1 MVKILAVILLVLMLA
16 VGRDRG
22 LQAFLT
28 ILMNVGILAAVLYA
42 ITLGISPLP
51 VSAIAGMLLT
61 VLILFYQNGY
71 NLKTKVAFAVILAV
85 EIILF
90 LIGMILCCK
99 GHAGGY
105 SEVKINLDDGLFLDG
120 NVGLSMLQVEIVVIL
135 LSLLGA
141 IKDAAVAVTSA
152 VYEVHENNPSLLPSQ
167 LFGSGLKIGR
177 EILATTM
184 NTLFFACVGES
195 LLLFNIICYW
205 GYSFGYILNSKAL
218 FQVLLYTGIAAIGCI
233 AAIPL
238 AAIAMAMAL
247 KRRDGTG
254 APSRGQHTE
263 GEA

>member
-90 LIGMILCCK
+90 LIGMVLCCK

-105 SEVKINLDDGLFLDG
+105 SEVKINLDD
-120 NVGLSMLQVEIVVIL
+120 
-135 LSLLGA
+135 
-141 IKDAAVAVTSA
+141 AVAVTSA
-152 VYEVHENNPSLLPSQ
+152 VYEVHENNPTLLPSQ

-238 AAIAMAMAL
+238 AAIAMAMTL

-254 APSRGQHTE
+254 VPPRGQHTE

>member
-105 SEVKINLDDGLFLDG
+105 SEINLDEGLFLDG
-120 NVGLSMLQVEIVVIL
+120 NVGLSMLQVEIAVIL

-152 VYEVHENNPSLLPSQ
+152 VYEVHENNLSLLPSQ

-254 APSRGQHTE
+254 APPRGQHTE

>member
-1 MVKILAVILLVLMLA
+1 M
-16 VGRDRG
+16 
-22 LQAFLT
+22 
-28 ILMNVGILAAVLYA
+28 
-42 ITLGISPLP
+42 
-51 VSAIAGMLLT
+51 
-61 VLILFYQNGY
+61 
-71 NLKTKVAFAVILAV
+71 
-85 EIILF
+85 
-90 LIGMILCCK
+90 
-99 GHAGGY
+99 
-105 SEVKINLDDGLFLDG
+105 
-120 NVGLSMLQVEIVVIL
+120 
-135 LSLLGA
+135 
-141 IKDAAVAVTSA
+141 TSA

-238 AAIAMAMAL
+238 AAIAMAMTL

-254 APSRGQHTE
+254 APPRGQHTE

>member
-1 MVKILAVILLVLMLA
+1 MVKLLAIILLVLMLF

-28 ILMNVGILAAVLYA
+28 ILMNIGILAGVLFA
-42 ITLGISPLP
+42 LTLGANPLL
-51 VSAIAGMLLT
+51 VGAIAGILLT

-71 NLKTKVAFAVILAV
+71 NLKTKTAFAVILTV
-85 EIILF
+85 ELLLF
-90 LIGMILCCK
+90 FVGMALCQL

-120 NVGLSMLQVEIVVIL
+120 NVGLSMMQVEQTVIL

-141 IKDAAVAVTSA
+141 VKDAAVAVTSA
-152 VYEVHENNPSLLPSQ
+152 VYEVHRNNPALPPVR
-167 LFGSGLKIGR
+167 LIASGLKLGR

-184 NTLFFACVGES
+184 NTLFFTCVGES

-205 GYSFGYILNSKAL
+205 GYSFAYVLNSKAL
-218 FQVLLYTGIAAIGCI
+218 YQVLLYSGVAAIGCV

-238 AAIAMAMAL
+238 AAIAMTAVL
-247 KRRDGTG
+247 KRHGTH
-254 APSRGQHTE
+254 APDEEENT
-263 GEA
+263 

>member
-1 MVKILAVILLVLMLA
+1 MVKILAIILLALMLL

-28 ILMNVGILAAVLYA
+28 ILMNIGILAAVLYA
-42 ITLGISPLP
+42 ITLGLNPLP
-51 VSAIAGMLLT
+51 VGAVAGILLT

-71 NLKTKVAFAVILAV
+71 NLKTKVAFAVIVAV
-85 EIILF
+85 EIVMF
-90 LIGMILCCK
+90 LIGMALCYK

-120 NVGLSMLQVEIVVIL
+120 NVGLSMMRVEITVIL

-152 VYEVHENNPSLLPSQ
+152 VYEIHENNPTLLPSQ

-205 GYSFGYILNSKAL
+205 GYSFSYILNSKAV
-218 FQVLLYTGIAAIGCI
+218 FQVLLYSGIAAFGCI
-233 AAIPL
+233 VAIPL
-238 AAIAMAMAL
+238 SAIAMAMIL
-247 KRRDGTG
+247 KRLYGTG
-254 APSRGQHTE
+254 GKPHE
-263 GEA
+263 ENV

>member
-71 NLKTKVAFAVILAV
+71 NLKTKVAFVVILAV

-90 LIGMILCCK
+90 LIGMVLCCK

-120 NVGLSMLQVEIVVIL
+120 NVGLSMLQVEIAVIL

-152 VYEVHENNPSLLPSQ
+152 VYEVHENNPSLCCRRSCSAP
-167 LFGSGLKIGR
+167 
-177 EILATTM
+177 
-184 NTLFFACVGES
+184 V
-195 LLLFNIICYW
+195 
-205 GYSFGYILNSKAL
+205 SKS
-218 FQVLLYTGIAAIGCI
+218 
-233 AAIPL
+233 
-238 AAIAMAMAL
+238 
-247 KRRDGTG
+247 DGKFWQ
-254 APSRGQHTE
+254 PP
-263 GEA
+263 

>member
-1 MVKILAVILLVLMLA
+1 MYP
-16 VGRDRG
+16 GG
-22 LQAFLT
+22 
-28 ILMNVGILAAVLYA
+28 
-42 ITLGISPLP
+42 
-51 VSAIAGMLLT
+51 LLT

-120 NVGLSMLQVEIVVIL
+120 NVGLSMLQVEIAVIL

-177 EILATTM
+177 EILATTI

-195 LLLFNIICYW
+195 LLLFHIICYW
-205 GYSFGYILNSKAL
+205 GYSFSFILNSKAL
-218 FQVLLYTGIAAIGCI
+218 YQVLLYSGIAGLGCI
-233 AAIPL
+233 AIIPL
-238 AAIAMAMAL
+238 SALLMAEVL
-247 KRRDGTG
+247 KRNGTQG
-254 APSRGQHTE
+254 GLEHETDHH
-263 GEA
+263 

>member
-42 ITLGISPLP
+42 VTLGISPLP

-90 LIGMILCCK
+90 FIGMVLCCK

-120 NVGLSMLQVEIVVIL
+120 NVGLSMLQVEIAVIL

-152 VYEVHENNPSLLPSQ
+152 VYEVHENNPALLPSQ

-238 AAIAMAMAL
+238 AAIAMAMTL

-254 APSRGQHTE
+254 VPPRGQHTE